1 MKIRNA
7 EEARAWRAK
16 LGSVTESL
24 PDDAAAENVELLDS
38 WRKNTA
44 YKAGNRRRWG
54 GSAYKCRNDHV
65 SEEQFP
71 PPLIPALWAAIDVSH
86 SGTIEDPIPAARGM
100 EYVYGLYYIDPEDG
114 LVYLCTRTG
123 EPDGGVIVLH
133 YLPHELVGQY
143 FALAE
148 V

>member
-1 MKIRNA
+1 MKIRTA

-24 PDDAAAENVELLDS
+24 PDDVASENVELLDL
-38 WRKNTA
+38 WRKSTA
-44 YKAGNRRRWG
+44 YKAGSRIRWEG
-54 GSAYKCRNDHV
+54 TAYKCRIDHA

-86 SGTIEDPIPAARGM
+86 YGTIDDPIPAARGM
-100 EYVYGLYYIDPEDG
+100 EYVYGLYYLDPEDG
-114 LVYLCTRTG
+114 LVYLCERTG
-123 EPDGGVIVLH
+123 EPAGGKIILQ
-133 YLPHELVGQY
+133 YLPHELISQY
-143 FALAE
+143 FTATG